1 MKRRFALVAVGLALV
16 IAMALP
22 LYERFFGRKRLR
34 FPYLSRPIAGATYA
48 ALAAKPGWAKAELQV
63 ASDITLRG
71 LVRRPSAK
79 EKPWVLF
86 YPGNDESQLERGQGF
101 LIRLAGDADLG
112 LAVFGYR
119 GYDASDGKSELAG
132 IRDDAPR
139 LLAELCK
146 KEGIEPAQVH
156 LAGFSIGG
164 HFAVLAARGAA
175 EHGQR
180 AATLTLLAPVNDIV
194 MYHPSMFE
202 KLSAGEDYQ
211 TGPYLSG
218 VPAPVL
224 VLQGAADQTLDG
236 ASQGIAIARALGDR
250 ATYVE
255 FAGVGHVPLLS
266 HEPALAAAREFIA
279 KHAADPRA
287 LPRPAVP

>member
-1 MKRRFALVAVGLALV
+1 MKRKVALIALGLALV

-34 FPYLSRPIAGATYA
+34 FPYLARSIPAATYA
-48 ALAAKPGWAKAELQV
+48 ALAAKPGWAKAELKV
-63 ASDITLRG
+63 APDVTLRG
-71 LVRRPSAK
+71 LVRRPSSK
-79 EKPWVLF
+79 DKPWVLF

-101 LIRLAGDADLG
+101 LMRLGGDADLG

-119 GYDASDGKSELAG
+119 GYDASDGKSELDG
-132 IRDDAPR
+132 IRADAPQ

-146 KEGIEPAQVH
+146 AEGIEPAQVH

-164 HFAVLAARGAA
+164 HFAVQAARGAA
-175 EHGQR
+175 ERGQR

-194 MYHPSMFE
+194 MYHPSRFE

-211 TGPYLSG
+211 TAPYLAG

-236 ASQGIAIARALGDR
+236 ASQGSAIARALGDR
-250 ATYVE
+250 AKYVE

-266 HEPALAAAREFIA
+266 HEPALAAERDFM
-279 KHAADPRA
+279 KQHSADDGS
-287 LPRPAVP
+287 LPRPGKP

>member
-1 MKRRFALVAVGLALV
+1 MKRRVALAIPALVLV
-16 IAMALP
+16 LVMAWP
-22 LYERFFGRKRLR
+22 LYQRFFGRKRLR
-34 FPYLSRPIAGATYA
+34 FPYLSRPIPAATYD
-48 ALAAKPGWAKAELQV
+48 ALAAKPGWAKADVRV
-63 ASDITLRG
+63 APGISLRG

-79 EKPWVLF
+79 DKPWLLF

-101 LIRLAGDADLG
+101 LIRAGSGADLG

-132 IRDDAPR
+132 IRADAPQ

-146 KEGIEPAQVH
+146 QEGIKPAQVH

-164 HFAVLAARGAA
+164 HFAVHAARGAA
-175 EHGQR
+175 ERGQR
-180 AATLTLLAPVNDIV
+180 AATLTLLAPVYDIV
-194 MYHPSMFE
+194 MYQPSPFE

-211 TGPYLSG
+211 TGPYLAD

-236 ASQGIAIARALGDR
+236 ASQGLAIAQALGGR
-250 ATYVE
+250 GKYVE
-255 FAGVGHVPLLS
+255 YAGVGHVPILE
-266 HEPALAAAREFIA
+266 HAPALEALREFIEQ
-279 KHAADPRA
+279 HPAAP
-287 LPRPAVP
+287 